1 MTDNNTHFHVAPS
14 IDADKHDEEVFIMQR
29 CAAECRPADLPN
41 GISLLE
47 THVHRDIFSNMIVV
61 QIFYDELWGEFRVR
75 NISNCQLFNCIDV
88 LYKNK
93 MFVEVAQLT
102 VDAIEKQLV

>member
-1 MTDNNTHFHVAPS
+1 MNNNTHFHVAPS
-14 IDADKHDEEVFIMQR
+14 IDADQHDEEISIMQR
-29 CAAECRPADLPN
+29 CATECRPADLPK

-61 QIFYDELWGEFRVR
+61 QIFYDETWGEFRVR
-75 NISNCQLFNCIDV
+75 NISNCGVHDSIDV

-102 VDAIEKQLV
+102 VNAIKKQLI